1 MTPLLDFLG
10 LAGLLSVAVMLF
22 VLAHLSQRLGMVT
35 HARPYYRFLY
45 ISALL
50 VMGGLLARLYYLT
63 NHAASEALNQNVV
76 YIILCDGL
84 PALGVTLGL
93 LVTWYYWSWLLAER
107 D

>member
-1 MTPLLDFLG
+1 MSILLDFAG
-10 LAGLLSVAVMLF
+10 LAGLLAVTVMLF
-22 VLAHLSQRLGMVT
+22 VMAHLSKRLGTVT
-35 HARPYYRFLY
+35 HARPYYRALY
-45 ISALL
+45 LAALL
-50 VMGGLLARLYYLT
+50 VAGGLLARLYYLT
-63 NHAASEALNQNVV
+63 NYDPSGALNQNVV